1 MAISPETLGKRLREV
16 RTNRGITQEQAA
28 EAIGVPRTAIVHFE
42 AGNRVPSTLQLAK
55 LAEFYKQPIWDFFSE
70 GPIPETAREQALV
83 SLRVAEAFQNH
94 PRLEQEVSR
103 CIDLCQ
109 EAVALEELLGK
120 KQRTAPPRYT
130 LAEPR
135 SRAEAA
141 NQGAQVAGEERRR
154 LGLADVPIHALAELL
169 SNEGV
174 WVAGAELPDEMSGLF
189 LQEARIGMVIL
200 VNQGHARP
208 RKRSS
213 YAHEY
218 GHALMDRN
226 RAAIVSTSGNS
237 RELSETRANSFAAAF
252 LMPEGGVRSYLA
264 NLEKGLNVRQ
274 TQAIYDVAGRQG
286 SETEVR
292 AMPGSQKIV
301 YQDAASL
308 ARYFGVSYQA
318 AVFRLRD
325 LGVINQGEREALLE
339 QEALGN
345 RYLKVLKFEDAVDS
359 GQYAAEGQREERE
372 LISRV
377 AYLAIE
383 AFRREEITGQRVFEL
398 AEKLQLDGQELLD
411 LAEAA
416 RR

>member
-1 MAISPETLGKRLREV
+1 
-16 RTNRGITQEQAA
+16 
-28 EAIGVPRTAIVHFE
+28 
-42 AGNRVPSTLQLAK
+42 
-55 LAEFYKQPIWDFFSE
+55 
-70 GPIPETAREQALV
+70 
-83 SLRVAEAFQNH
+83 
-94 PRLEQEVSR
+94 
-103 CIDLCQ
+103 
-109 EAVALEELLGK
+109 
-120 KQRTAPPRYT
+120 
-130 LAEPR
+130 
-135 SRAEAA
+135 
-141 NQGAQVAGEERRR
+141 
-154 LGLADVPIHALAELL
+154 
-169 SNEGV
+169 
-174 WVAGAELPDEMSGLF
+174 MSGLF

-208 RKRSS
+208 RKRFS